1 MATPALTMSRYDSS
15 LPTEIWA
22 IIIEDVKSEYV
33 ETRPKD
39 PKYIRFIPQWYL
51 TPLLRVSKQWYA
63 GCVRYL
69 YRSVA
74 IGSHAPFQFRAREG
88 ETDVQTRRR
97 LHIANEEARKGDEIA
112 KDLCRTLTTCPRL
125 AALVEKLQLGVELL
139 YNYNA
144 LEWTQT
150 NTRILQLC
158 PNVEHVEIRGFEFS
172 KLHPLVNV
180 LKEKSLVSLSINTRR
195 LSDSQRRRGGTFSQ
209 TLEMIQ
215 KWPKLRSIEAE
226 DFLNDEV
233 VNNPTWLDTIQAS
246 SRCCPYLTE
255 IIFSGAALHARELEC
270 VRAMCS
276 RDVEKLHV
284 SMYGNRVSGNGDAA
298 AVALCECLRAW
309 SSTLQCLK
317 ISIRG
322 NHDPYP
328 LMSEAIASLY
338 ELRELQLNWTK
349 LDFGFVSNLPRLVR
363 LRVTCRWDVSLRA
376 THEEMQNLSR
386 HLVIPGMFSS
396 LRLIA
401 LFLGGRE
408 ISNELRDICRRRNIQ
423 LHELGSAGPRIS
435 ADFIFL
441 L

>member
-1 MATPALTMSRYDSS
+1 MYDSS

-69 YRSVA
+69 YHSVA
-74 IGSHAPFQFRAREG
+74 IGSHAPFQIRASEG
-88 ETDVQTRRR
+88 ETVVQTRRR

-144 LEWTQT
+144 LEWTQI

-180 LKEKSLVSLSINTRR
+180 LKEKSLVSLSMSTRR

-215 KWPKLRSIEAE
+215 KWPKLRSIKAE

-233 VNNPTWLDTIQAS
+233 VNNPTWLDTLQAS

-284 SMYGNRVSGNGDAA
+284 SMYGNRVSGPGNGDAA

-322 NHDPYP
+322 DHDPYP
-328 LMSEAIASLY
+328 LMSEVIASLY

-349 LDFGFVSNLPRLVR
+349 LDFDFVSNLPRLER
-363 LRVTCRWDVSLRA
+363 LRVRCRWDVSLR
-376 THEEMQNLSR
+376 TTFEEMQNLSR
-386 HLVIPGMFSS
+386 HLVIPGLFSS

-408 ISNELRDICRRRNIQ
+408 IPNELRDICRRRNIQ
-423 LHELGSAGPRIS
+423 LHECGSAGPRIS
-435 ADFIFL
+435 TDSPFL

>member
-1 MATPALTMSRYDSS
+1 MSDSS

-69 YRSVA
+69 YHSVA
-74 IGSHAPFQFRAREG
+74 IGSHAPFQFRASEG
-88 ETDVQTRRR
+88 ETVVQTRRR
-97 LHIANEEARKGDEIA
+97 LHVANEEARKGDEIA

-180 LKEKSLVSLSINTRR
+180 LKEKSLVSLSMSTRR

-215 KWPKLRSIEAE
+215 KWPKLRSIKAE

-233 VNNPTWLDTIQAS
+233 VNNPTWLDTLQAS

-284 SMYGNRVSGNGDAA
+284 SMYGNRVSGPGNGDAA

-322 NHDPYP
+322 DHDPYP

-349 LDFGFVSNLPRLVR
+349 LDFGFVSNLPRLER
-363 LRVTCRWDVSLRA
+363 LRVRCRWDVSLR
-376 THEEMQNLSR
+376 TTFEEMQNLSR
-386 HLVIPGMFSS
+386 HLVIPGLFSS
-396 LRLIA
+396 RLIA

-408 ISNELRDICRRRNIQ
+408 IPNELRDICRRRNIQ
-423 LHELGSAGPRIS
+423 LHECGSAGPRIS
-435 ADFIFL
+435 TDSPFL

>member
-1 MATPALTMSRYDSS
+1 MYDSS

-22 IIIEDVKSEYV
+22 IIIEDVKSDYV

-39 PKYIRFIPQWYL
+39 PKYIRFILQWYL

-69 YRSVA
+69 YHSVA
-74 IGSHAPFQFRAREG
+74 IGSHAPFQFRASEG
-88 ETDVQTRRR
+88 ETVVQTRRR

-180 LKEKSLVSLSINTRR
+180 LKEKSLVSLSMSTRR

-215 KWPKLRSIEAE
+215 KWPKLRSIKAE

-233 VNNPTWLDTIQAS
+233 VNNPTWLDTLQAS

-284 SMYGNRVSGNGDAA
+284 SMYGNRVSGPGNGDAA

-322 NHDPYP
+322 DHDPYP

-349 LDFGFVSNLPRLVR
+349 LDFGLVSNLPRLER
-363 LRVTCRWDVSLRA
+363 LRVRCRWDVSLR
-376 THEEMQNLSR
+376 TTFEEMQNLSR
-386 HLVIPGMFSS
+386 HLVIPGLFSS

-408 ISNELRDICRRRNIQ
+408 IPNELRDICRRRNIQ
-423 LHELGSAGPRIS
+423 LHECGSAGPRIS
-435 ADFIFL
+435 TDSLFL